1 MSRKFVFGGSFS
13 GAVPLLLD
21 LYPATAA
28 YSLRKLRTDYTGSA
42 IRVRRSSDNAEQD
55 IGFVSNDLDTTALLA
70 FVGADSG
77 FVTTWYNQSSTSG
90 LNVTQ
95 TSAGAQPRIV
105 NGGVVELENGKPA
118 LNSYGTTQFFNG
130 GNILSI
136 GLGNNMAGFVVARNT
151 VTTNRGQLISKSVAS
166 SALNR
171 WLLTTGGA
179 LGTTASAHT
188 NTNVNA
194 SANSNIAHANQRLFN
209 FQFLRNTSL
218 SVHVDNIQLALTA
231 LSGQVGVVDRRFL
244 IGATNNATNN
254 GEIAYHRGTFQEVI
268 IYQQP
273 TTPTLSDVN
282 TLINN
287 HYAIY

>member
-1 MSRKFVFGGSFS
+1 MSKKFVFGGSFTS
-13 GAVPLLLD
+13 VVPLLLD
-21 LYPATAA
+21 LYPNAAAA
-28 YSLRKLRTDYTGSA
+28 YSVRKLRTAYAGSC
-42 IRVRRSSDNAEQD
+42 IRVRRSSDNTEQD
-55 IGFVSNDLDTTALLA
+55 IGFIANELDTAALLA
-70 FVGADSG
+70 FVGSGNG
-77 FVTTWYNQSSTSG
+77 FVTTWYDQSTTSG

-95 TSAGAQPRIV
+95 TSAGSQPRIV

-118 LNSYGTTQFFNG
+118 LNWYGTTQFFNG

-151 VTTNRGQLISKSVAS
+151 VTTNRAQLISKSVAS
-166 SALNR
+166 PAVNR
-171 WLLTTGGA
+171 WLLATGGA
-179 LGTTASAHT
+179 LGTSAT
-188 NTNVNA
+188 VNTNVELYDA
-194 SANSNIAHANQRLFN
+194 FSNIAHANQRLFN
-209 FQFLRNTSL
+209 FQFLRNTSV
-218 SVHVDNIQLALTA
+218 SAHVNNNQVALTA

-254 GEIAYHRGTFQEVI
+254 GEIQYHRGTFQEVI